1 MRTAFLAA
9 VLIAALAIVLD
20 LLIGT
25 IGLLAARRVR
35 PAGKTRASAVPA
47 SA

>member
-1 MRTAFLAA
+1 MFAGA

-20 LLIGT
+20 LLIGV

-35 PAGKTRASAVPA
+35 PAAKTRRSAAPA
-47 SA
+47 LRLT

>member
-1 MRTAFLAA
+1 MLAGA

-35 PAGKTRASAVPA
+35 PAGKTRRERRSGARLT
-47 SA
+47 